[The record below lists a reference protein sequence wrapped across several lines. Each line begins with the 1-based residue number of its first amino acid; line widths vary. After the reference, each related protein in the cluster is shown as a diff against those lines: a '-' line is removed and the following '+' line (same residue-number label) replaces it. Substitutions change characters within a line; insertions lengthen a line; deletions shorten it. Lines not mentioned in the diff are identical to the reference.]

1 MKKIS
6 LVSGIGILALSL
18 LSFVGNGECEK
29 PKEGHKAGT
38 VLTELQ
44 QPFINELLAQNENGI
59 LSIEDIV
66 FIETDEEID
75 LGFDTAEY
83 LPKGFDAYAG
93 MELDLYEI
101 SFIEIEEEIDLGFDT
116 AEYLPLGFDAYA
128 GMELDLDKINFIE
141 TEEEI
146 DLGFDTA
153 EYLPRGFNPYKGM
166 EHENLI
172 ETEAQIGF
180 HLETDS
186 K

>member
-6 LVSGIGILALSL
+6 LLSGIGILAVTL
-18 LSFVGNGECEK
+18 LSFAGNGECK
-29 PKEGHKAGT
+29 KSKESHVAET

-44 QPFINELLAQNENGI
+44 EPFINTLLAQNENGI
-59 LSIEDIV
+59 LSMEDIV

-75 LGFDTAEY
+75 LGFDTTEY
-83 LPKGFDAYAG
+83 LPIGFDAYAG
-93 MELDLYEI
+93 MELDLDEI
-101 SFIEIEEEIDLGFDT
+101 SFVENEEEIDLGFDT
-116 AEYLPLGFDAYA
+116 AEYLPIGFNTYV
-128 GMELDLDKINFIE
+128 GMELDLDEISFIE

-153 EYLPRGFNPYKGM
+153 EYLPKGFNPYKGM

-180 HLETDS
+180 HLEANS

>member
-6 LVSGIGILALSL
+6 LVSGIGILALTL

-29 PKEGHKAGT
+29 SKESHVAET

-44 QPFINELLAQNENGI
+44 EPFINALLAQNENGI
-59 LSIEDIV
+59 LSMEDIV

-83 LPKGFDAYAG
+83 LPIGFDAYAG
-93 MELDLYEI
+93 MELDLDEI
-101 SFIEIEEEIDLGFDT
+101 SFVENEEEIDLGFDT
-116 AEYLPLGFDAYA
+116 AEYLPIGFNAYV
-128 GMELDLDKINFIE
+128 GMELDLDEISFIE

-153 EYLPRGFNPYKGM
+153 EYLPKGFNPYKGM

-180 HLETDS
+180 HLVANS

>member
-6 LVSGIGILALSL
+6 LLSGIGILTLTL

-29 PKEGHKAGT
+29 SKESHVCPT
-38 VLTELQ
+38 
-44 QPFINELLAQNENGI
+44 NENGI
-59 LSIEDIV
+59 LSMEDIV

-83 LPKGFDAYAG
+83 LPIGFDAYAG
-93 MELDLYEI
+93 MELDLDEI
-101 SFIEIEEEIDLGFDT
+101 SFVENEEEIDLGFDT
-116 AEYLPLGFDAYA
+116 AEYLPIGFNTYV
-128 GMELDLDKINFIE
+128 GMELDLDEISFIE

-153 EYLPRGFNPYKGM
+153 EYLPKGFNPYKGM

-172 ETEAQIGF
+172 ETEVQIGF

>member
-1 MKKIS
+1 MKKITV
-6 LVSGIGILALSL
+6 VSGIGILALSL
-18 LSFVGNGECEK
+18 SSFVGNGECEK
-29 PKEGHKAGT
+29 SKEGHKAET

-44 QPFINELLAQNENGI
+44 EPFINTLLAQNETGT
-59 LSIEDIV
+59 LSIDDIV

-83 LPKGFDAYAG
+83 LPIGFDAYAG
-93 MELDLYEI
+93 MELDLNEI
-101 SFIEIEEEIDLGFDT
+101 S
-116 AEYLPLGFDAYA
+116 
-128 GMELDLDKINFIE
+128 FIE

-153 EYLPRGFNPYKGM
+153 EYLPVGFDAYAGMELDLDEVNFIEAEEDIDLGFDTAEYLPKGFNPYKGM
-166 EHENLI
+166 VHENLI